1 MDPILCDVL
10 VLGEGIA
17 GCSAAL
23 VAAECGA
30 QVTILEKA
38 PKDVPHGN
46 TAFSGGSFRR
56 ASDSYSADKFFADI
70 MDLSGGRSDPELTR
84 VVVEGSRKARDWL
97 TGLGVAWTRRSRDP
111 AACDQAEGQGV
122 ALAAAMRRAAAAKG
136 IRVLHETVG
145 LSLIREERRV
155 VGARARNEHG
165 AIEIGCGAVVLATG
179 GFQANPEMVV
189 RYLGQGG
196 AHLVLRGSPYNTGD
210 GIRMAEELGAATD
223 WMDDFHGG
231 LIHYGYKKYP
241 EIGALAGM
249 RSMKRYEVGILI
261 NQYGK
266 RFVDEGEHASDKT
279 YAKFGKIVALTQPG
293 GVAYIIFDA
302 KNKNTVNPDYTG
314 PEKEPIEA
322 ESLRELAGKLDID
335 AGGLVKAIGEFNSSI
350 RDGKA
355 LSLIPPKTNFA
366 QPIDTPPFCAYKV
379 TGGFTFTFGGIRTN
393 VRAEA
398 LDGDLKPIP
407 GLYAAG
413 EMVTGIFYGNYAGGS
428 SLPRCAVFGR
438 IAGEQAAQHAK
449 KGFALSRQPSPVDE
463 RGNK

>member
-1 MDPILCDVL
+1 MDHILCDVL

-23 VAAECGA
+23 VAAEHGA
-30 QVTILEKA
+30 QVTVIEKA

-56 ASDSYSADKFFADI
+56 TSDSYSADKFFSDI

-84 VVVEGSRKARDWL
+84 VVVEDSQKARDWL
-97 TGLGVAWTRRSRDP
+97 TRLGVPWTRRSRDP
-111 AACDQAEGQGV
+111 AACDQVDGQGK
-122 ALAAAMRRAAAAKG
+122 ALAAVVRRAIETKG
-136 IRVLHETVG
+136 INVFHETEG
-145 LSLIREERRV
+145 IDLIREGRRV
-155 VGARARNEHG
+155 IGACARNKG
-165 AIEIGCGAVVLATG
+165 GTINIGCGAVVLATG

-196 AHLVLRGSPYNTGD
+196 ANLVLRGSPYNTGD
-210 GIRMAEELGAATD
+210 GIRMAKEVGAATD

-241 EIGALAGM
+241 EIGAMAGM
-249 RSMKRYEVGILI
+249 RSMKKYEVGILV
-261 NQYGK
+261 NEHGK

-279 YAKFGKIVALTQPG
+279 YAKFGKIVALKQPG
-293 GVAYIIFDA
+293 GIAYVIFDA
-302 KNKNTVNPDYTG
+302 KNKNTVNPDYGG

-322 ESLRELAGKLDID
+322 ESLQDLAGKLDID
-335 AGGLVKAIGEFNSSI
+335 VDGLVKTVSEFNCSI
-350 RDGKA
+350 RDGKC
-355 LSLIPPKTNFA
+355 LSLNPPKTNFA

-393 VRAEA
+393 AGTEV

-413 EMVTGIFYGNYAGGS
+413 EMVTGIFYENYAGGS

-438 IAGEQAAQHAK
+438 IAGEQAARYAK
-449 KGFALSRQPSPVDE
+449 AMR
-463 RGNK
+463 